1 MPSPSLDDLAI
12 TQAALAGLEQRVT
25 TLTLAVERQSAQI
38 GRVADL
44 LVDLRNRCDWNAAQA
59 GELLRILATGI
70 RELRETQIY
79 SLLAEG
85 PVSLA
90 ELAQLQTV
98 AGELQEHVPQRGSP
112 CIA

>member
-1 MPSPSLDDLAI
+1 MPPPSLDDLAI

-25 TLTLAVERQSAQI
+25 TLTLSIERQSAQL

-44 LVDLRNRCDWNAAQA
+44 LVDLRNRSDWNAAQV
-59 GELLRILATGI
+59 GELLRILATGM
-70 RELRETQIY
+70 REIRETQIY
-79 SLLAEG
+79 SLLADG

-98 AGELQEHVPQRGSP
+98 TGELQERVQQRGP
-112 CIA
+112 ACIA